1 MPNPKQRHTKSRRNR
16 RRSQLALK
24 KRKLSTCKKCGEPV
38 LAHHIC
44 SFCGYYDNR
53 QVVDVL
59 ARLEK
64 KERKKKEKELQEH
77 EHDAKEEQKNKPLSL
92 EELSKK

>member
-1 MPNPKQRHTKSRRNR
+1 
-16 RRSQLALK
+16 LALK

-64 KERKKKEKELQEH
+64 KERKKKEKELKEH
-77 EHDAKEEQKNKPLSL
+77 EAEAKEGQKSKPLSL
-92 EELSKK
+92 EELSKR